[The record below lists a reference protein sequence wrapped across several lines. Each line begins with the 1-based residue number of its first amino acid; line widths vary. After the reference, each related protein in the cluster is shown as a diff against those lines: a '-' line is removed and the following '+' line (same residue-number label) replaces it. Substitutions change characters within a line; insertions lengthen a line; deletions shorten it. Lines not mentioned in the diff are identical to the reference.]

1 MAFTFKTKKQAT
13 PLQTAVSS
21 FAQGFAAG
29 GVKAMQDQLVLR
41 KENAKVFN
49 KLKSTVS
56 QLTASA
62 RQHGDVKLEKA
73 LLTFQVNLDLNSY
86 LTINEAKTALI
97 DTGAL
102 SDYTITEEG
111 GFARLEERE
120 PKGEMVTFTDDSGKK
135 SRRFVTQDEFISGVV
150 VAPGA
155 AEEMTTR
162 DITKADGSV
171 ITMRFPISLLKAE
184 IDPKTLEITGG
195 GLETKEA
202 PTPDIELISVRDSQ
216 DNMNKHIEL
225 SKYNADPSR
234 YRKIDKWEITS
245 ELRNLMSERGRF
257 LARMKGGDFIVN
269 FKDGTSMVYK
279 DDKKPFL
286 AEDQE
291 RLKDIE
297 NRLVTQYGYDWIRP
311 VEKEPSQELYHG
323 PVFPKTPPIK
333 KTKTV
338 EQRFDELN
346 KAGFSEEE
354 IYIELQKEGYGTFKI
369 KEEVVE
375 TTTLSDE
382 EIKDFFKKELGGID
396 KFFEWEEKT
405 QKEIG
410 RKFDSWKESYDYY
423 IQSKNK

>member
-13 PLQTAVSS
+13 PLQTAASS

-73 LLTFQVNLDLNSY
+73 LLTFQVNLDLNSFN
-86 LTINEAKTALI
+86 TIADARTALI
-97 DTGAL
+97 ETGVL
-102 SDYTITEEG
+102 LDYTIIEDG
-111 GFARLEERE
+111 GLTRLEKIE
-120 PKGEMVTFTDDSGKK
+120 PRGEMVTFTDDSGAKK
-135 SRRFVTQDEFISGVV
+135 RKFFTQEEITSGIVISPAEAETKIIIVTHDDLSQ
-150 VAPGA
+150 
-155 AEEMTTR
+155 TTMN
-162 DITKADGSV
+162 V
-171 ITMRFPISLLKAE
+171 PISY
-184 IDPKTLEITGG
+184 LEPEYDTKGEKITGG
-195 GLETKEA
+195 GLVTKET
-202 PTPDIELISVRDSQ
+202 PIPDIELISVRDSQ

-225 SKYNADPSR
+225 SKYNDDPSR

-245 ELRNLMSERGRF
+245 ELRNLMSERGRL
-257 LARMKGGDFIVN
+257 LARMKGGEFIVN
-269 FKDGTSMVYK
+269 FGGATMVYK

-291 RLKDIE
+291 RLKVIE

-311 VEKEPSQELYHG
+311 AEKEPSQKPYHG
-323 PVFPKTPPIK
+323 APDTKTPPIQ
-333 KTKTV
+333 KTITV
-338 EQRFDELN
+338 EQRFDELKN
-346 KAGFSEEE
+346 AGFSEDD
-354 IYIELQKEGYGTFKI
+354 IYIELEKEGYGTLKI

-382 EIKDFFKKELGGID
+382 EIKDFFKKELGGMPQ
-396 KFFEWEEKT
+396 FFEWEEKT